1 MSEELK
7 TIATT
12 YEVFEAEFLR
22 NHLEAEGFEVYLA
35 DDNIVGTFNL
45 LAPAIG
51 GIKIRVPEDQAD
63 EAQEFVEKLRSA
75 EIIYDE
81 DDIEE

>member
-1 MSEELK
+1 MNQELK

-35 DDNIVGTFNL
+35 DENIVGAFNL
-45 LAPAIG
+45 LAPAVG
-51 GIKIRVPEDQAD
+51 GIKIRVPEDEAD
-63 EAQEFVEKLRSA
+63 EAQEFVEKLRGA

-81 DDIEE
+81 DIEE

>member
-1 MSEELK
+1 MSEELQ

-35 DDNIVGTFNL
+35 DDNIIGVFNM

-51 GIKIRVPEDQAD
+51 GIKIRVPES
-63 EAQEFVEKLRSA
+63 EAEDAQIFIEKLRSA
-75 EIIYDE
+75 EILYE
-81 DDIEE
+81 DDFEEE

>member
-1 MSEELK
+1 MELK

-22 NHLEAEGFEVYLA
+22 NHLENEGFEVYLA
-35 DDNIVGTFNL
+35 DENIVGAFNL
-45 LAPAIG
+45 LAPAVG
-51 GIKIRVPEDQAD
+51 GIKIRVPEDEAD
-63 EAQEFVEKLRSA
+63 EAREFVEKLRNA

-81 DDIEE
+81 NFEE

>member
-1 MSEELK
+1 MSKELQ

-35 DDNIVGTFNL
+35 DDNIIGVFNL

-51 GIKIRVPEDQAD
+51 GIKIRVPES
-63 EAQEFVEKLRSA
+63 EAEDAQIFVEKLRGA
-75 EIIYDE
+75 EIIYE
-81 DDIEE
+81 DDFVEE

>member
-1 MSEELK
+1 MSKELK

-35 DDNIVGTFNL
+35 DENIVGAFNL

-51 GIKIRVPEDQAD
+51 GIKIRVPEDEAD
-63 EAQEFVEKLRSA
+63 EAQEFVEKLRNA

-81 DDIEE
+81 DIEE

>member
-1 MSEELK
+1 MSKELQ

-35 DDNIVGTFNL
+35 DDNIIGVFNL
-45 LAPAIG
+45 LAPAVG
-51 GIKIRVPEDQAD
+51 GIKIRVPES
-63 EAQEFVEKLRSA
+63 EAEDAQIFVEKLRGA
-75 EIIYDE
+75 EIIYE
-81 DDIEE
+81 DDFVEE

>member
-1 MSEELK
+1 MNKELQ

-35 DDNIVGTFNL
+35 DDNIIGVFNL

-51 GIKIRVPEDQAD
+51 GIKIRVPES
-63 EAQEFVEKLRSA
+63 EAEDAQIFIEKLRSA
-75 EIIYDE
+75 EIIYE
-81 DDIEE
+81 DDFEEE

>member
-1 MSEELK
+1 MSKELK

-35 DDNIVGTFNL
+35 DENL
-45 LAPAIG
+45 ALMVG
-51 GIKIRVPEDQAD
+51 GIRIRVPEDEAD
-63 EAQEFVEKLRSA
+63 EAQEFVEKLRDA
-75 EIIYDE
+75 EIVYDDEE
-81 DDIEE
+81 DVEE